1 MATGKRTSDIKKYVE
16 QICNA
21 FLTAH
26 RDIEKVEYRYQA
38 STHKAYL
45 KMTYA
50 YGFANYYDVTD
61 LDCGNL
67 CAMLSVIVVG
77 AEPNNTIKDLDA
89 VMEIEKL
96 FK

>member
-16 QICNA
+16 EVCNA

-45 KMTYA
+45 KLTYA
-50 YGFANYYDVTD
+50 YGFSNYYDVTD
-61 LDCGNL
+61 LTCGNL
-67 CAMLSVIVVG
+67 CAMLCVIIAG
-77 AEPNNTIKDLDA
+77 AEVNTTIKDLDK
-89 VMEIEKL
+89 VREIEKL